1 MSEAGLDCLQGG
13 ELKGVPVSVSL
24 ELSRWLLSREIR
36 FELPPFELRFKSAML
51 CSKDSTQRRKVSA
64 GRLHAGEPRP
74 KSHPLL
80 LLHQLGGKVEVEL
93 PLLHMRG
100 FDLHSILQH
109 VDVVG
114 LPVDCSHR
122 DSNQQIP
129 TKEPTGGAP
138 QEHPQL

>member
-36 FELPPFELRFKSAML
+36 FELPPLELRFKSAML
-51 CSKDSTQRRKVSA
+51 CSKDTSQRRKVSA
-64 GRLHAGEPRP
+64 GALHADEPRS

-80 LLHQLGGKVEVEL
+80 LLHQLGGKVQVEL
-93 PLLHMRG
+93 LLLHMRG
-100 FDLHSILQH
+100 FDLHPVLQH

-114 LPVDCSHR
+114 LPVD
-122 DSNQQIP
+122 
-129 TKEPTGGAP
+129 
-138 QEHPQL
+138 